1 MKKYAII
8 TIDMLKD
15 TFKKR
20 ESSLSVEGLAIL
32 PALNRMIQKGREAGL
47 PIIFAMDSF
56 LPEDYFFTGKK
67 VKPFSIRGTQGAE
80 VLDEIDQKPGD
91 IYVPKRRWSGFF
103 KTDLD
108 QILRVKGIDTLILT
122 GVTTGVCVLATAL
135 DALSHDFEV
144 ILVEDCC
151 ASITRADH
159 QAVIEIY
166 RKSALFPHLQ
176 VMKSDELWQHMSG

>member
-1 MKKYAII
+1 MTKYAVI
-8 TIDMLKD
+8 TVDMLKD

-20 ESSLSVEGLAIL
+20 ESTLSAEGFAIL
-32 PALNRMIQKGREAGL
+32 PALNQLIQKGRENGW

-56 LPEDYFFTGKK
+56 FAEDYFFTGK
-67 VKPFSIRGTQGAE
+67 VKPFSVRGTQGAE

-108 QILRVKGIDTLILT
+108 QILRVKGIDTVIIS

-135 DALSHDFEV
+135 DALSHDFHA
-144 ILVEDCC
+144 ILVEDCI
-151 ASITRADH
+151 ASVTKADH
-159 QAVIEIY
+159 QAVMDVY
-166 RKSALFPHLQ
+166 RKSTLFPYLQ
-176 VMKSDELWQHMSG
+176 VMKLNELWQHVAI